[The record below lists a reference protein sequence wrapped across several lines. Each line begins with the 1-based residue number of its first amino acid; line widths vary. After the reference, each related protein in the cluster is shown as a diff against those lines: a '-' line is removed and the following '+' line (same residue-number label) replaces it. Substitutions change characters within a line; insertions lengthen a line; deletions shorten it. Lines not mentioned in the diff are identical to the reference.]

1 MKLWKKISLIYSI
14 ILIVIVTV
22 CSAILL
28 GQVQKKILSVTLKQ
42 TEDKQWELVYSFE
55 DMANRNFS
63 DEDSEAVRHTLVHYC
78 FSQYADSS
86 SVLMIDDETIY
97 SQSDIL
103 PKEYLV
109 LEQHE
114 SMQQHFFG
122 KVGGRYFL
130 IVGSTVWLTGYSD
143 NHCVVYV
150 VEDITPIY
158 EDMARQLLQ
167 FILIDAVCIA
177 GGLLLIIFF
186 VRRFVKPL
194 TELQT
199 TASRIAAGN
208 YKERAIVRANDEIGM
223 LSADFNRMAEAVE
236 RHVNELTETA
246 KRQQIFIGSVT
257 HEFKTPLTAL
267 MLKIDTLKNT
277 YMEEE
282 ERIAYLSNMEQQCRW
297 LESMVQK
304 LLKLI
309 TLNQELTLQD
319 VSVPEL
325 FDQVRNAVAESFD
338 ARKIELLIDCRTES
352 LFLDADLMQ
361 SVLVNLVEN
370 AAKASKEGQT
380 IILAAYGNVLE
391 VKDRGTGIR
400 EEEVF
405 HITEP
410 FYMVDKS
417 RSKKHGG
424 VGLGLALAEEIV
436 KAHNA
441 RLEIE
446 STFGVGTTVRV
457 HLQK

>member
-42 TEDKQWELVYSFE
+42 TKDKQWELVYSFE

-63 DEDSEAVRHTLVHYC
+63 GEDSEAVRHTLVHYC

-86 SVLMIDDETIY
+86 SVLMIDDETVY
-97 SQSDIL
+97 SQSDIS

-122 KVGGRYFL
+122 KVNGRFIL
-130 IVGSTVWLTGYSD
+130 IVGSTVCLAGYAD

-167 FILIDAVCIA
+167 FILIDAVCIV

-208 YKERAIVRANDEIGM
+208 YRERAIVRVNDEIGM

-236 RHVNELTETA
+236 QHVNELTETA
-246 KRQQIFIGSVT
+246 KRQQMFIGSVT

-297 LESMVQK
+297 LERMVQK

-309 TLNQELTLQD
+309 TLNQELTLQE
-319 VSVPEL
+319 VSVSVL
-325 FDQVRNAVAESFD
+325 LNQVRNAVVENLD
-338 ARKIELLIDCRTES
+338 MRGIELLIDCRTEN

-380 IILAAYGNVLE
+380 IILAAYDNVLE
-391 VKDRGTGIR
+391 VKDCGTGIR
-400 EEEVF
+400 KEEIL

-417 RSKKHGG
+417 RSKKHGS

-446 STFGVGTTVRV
+446 STFGAGTTVRV

>member
-1 MKLWKKISLIYSI
+1 MKLWIKISLIYSI

-28 GQVQKKILSVTLKQ
+28 GQVQKKLLSVTLKQ
-42 TEDKQWELVYSFE
+42 AEDKLWKLVGSFE

-63 DEDSEAVRHTLVHYC
+63 SEDSEAVKHTLVHYC

-86 SVLMIDDETIY
+86 SVLMVDDETVY
-97 SQSDIL
+97 SENDIM
-103 PKEYLV
+103 PKEYLA
-109 LEQHE
+109 LEQE
-114 SMQQHFFG
+114 EFKQQHFLG
-122 KVGGRYFL
+122 KVNGRHIL
-130 IVGSTVWLTGYSD
+130 IVGSAIRLASYAD
-143 NHCVVYV
+143 NHCAVYV
-150 VEDITPIY
+150 VEDITPVY

-167 FILIDAVCIA
+167 FVLIDAVCIA
-177 GGLLLIIFF
+177 AGLLLIIFL
-186 VRRFVKPL
+186 VRRFVRPL
-194 TELQT
+194 TELQIA
-199 TASRIAAGN
+199 ASHIAAGH
-208 YKERAIVRANDEIGM
+208 YEERTVVRANDEIGM

-236 RHVNELTETA
+236 QHINKLTETA
-246 KRQQIFIGSVT
+246 VRQQMFIGSVT

-267 MLKIDTLKNT
+267 LLKIDTLKNV
-277 YMEEE
+277 YMEDE
-282 ERIAYLSNMEQQCRW
+282 ERIDSLSNMEQQCRW
-297 LESMVQK
+297 LERMVQK

-309 TLNQELTLQD
+309 TLNQELKPKNT
-319 VSVPEL
+319 SVLEL
-325 FDQVRNAVAESFD
+325 LSRVRDAVAASLD
-338 ARKIELLIDCRTES
+338 VRGIGLLIDCRVQS

-380 IILAAYGNVLE
+380 VVLAAYDNVLE
-391 VKDRGTGIR
+391 VKDSGTGIR
-400 EEEVF
+400 KEEMI

-417 RSKKHGG
+417 RSKKSGG

-446 STFGVGTTVRV
+446 STYGAGTTVRV
-457 HLQK
+457 YMQK

>member
-1 MKLWKKISLIYSI
+1 MKLWKKISLIYSV
-14 ILIVIVTV
+14 ILIAIVTV
-22 CSAILL
+22 CSAVLQA
-28 GQVQKKILSVTLKQ
+28 QVQNKILSVTLEQ
-42 TEDKQWELVYSFE
+42 AEDKQWELAYSFE

-63 DEDSEAVRHTLVHYC
+63 GEDSEAVRHTLVHYC

-97 SQSDIL
+97 SQSAIS
-103 PKEYLV
+103 PREYLIP
-109 LEQHE
+109 EQGE
-114 SMQQHFFG
+114 FIRQHFFG
-122 KVGGRYFL
+122 KVNGRYIL
-130 IVGSTVWLTGYSD
+130 IVGSTARLTGYPD
-143 NHCVVYV
+143 NHCVVYI

-167 FILIDAVCIA
+167 FILIDAVCIV

-194 TELQT
+194 TELQA

-208 YKERAIVRANDEIGM
+208 YEERAIVRANDEIGM
-223 LSADFNRMAEAVE
+223 LSADFNRMADAVE
-236 RHVNELTETA
+236 QHVNELTETA
-246 KRQQIFIGSVT
+246 KRQQLFIGSVT

-282 ERIAYLSNMEQQCRW
+282 ERIDYLSNMEQQCRW
-297 LESMVQK
+297 LERMVQK

-309 TLNQELTLQD
+309 TLNQELELKSI
-319 VSVPEL
+319 SVPAL
-325 FDQVRNAVAESFD
+325 FDHVRDAVAESLD
-338 ARKIELLIDCRTES
+338 ARGIELLIDCRTES
-352 LFLDADLMQ
+352 LFLDSDLMQ

-380 IILAAYGNVLE
+380 IVLAAYDNVLE
-391 VKDRGTGIR
+391 VKDCGTGIR
-400 EEEVF
+400 EEEIL

-417 RSKKHGG
+417 RSKKYGG
-424 VGLGLALAEEIV
+424 VGLGLALVQEVV

-441 RLEIE
+441 KLEIE
-446 STFGVGTTVRV
+446 STFGAGTTVRV
-457 HLQK
+457 HLKR

>member
-1 MKLWKKISLIYSI
+1 MKLWIKISLIYSI

-28 GQVQKKILSVTLKQ
+28 GQVQKKLLSVTLKQ
-42 TEDKQWELVYSFE
+42 AEDKLWKLVGSFE

-63 DEDSEAVRHTLVHYC
+63 SEDSEAVKHTLVHYC

-86 SVLMIDDETIY
+86 SVLMVDDETVY
-97 SQSDIL
+97 SENDIM
-103 PKEYLV
+103 PKEYLA
-109 LEQHE
+109 LEQE
-114 SMQQHFFG
+114 EFKQQHFWG
-122 KVGGRYFL
+122 KVNGRHIL
-130 IVGSTVWLTGYSD
+130 IVGSAIRLASYAD

-150 VEDITPIY
+150 VEDITPVY

-167 FILIDAVCIA
+167 FVLIDAVCIA
-177 GGLLLIIFF
+177 AGLLLIIFL
-186 VRRFVKPL
+186 VRRFVRPL
-194 TELQT
+194 TELQIA
-199 TASRIAAGN
+199 ASHIAAGH
-208 YKERAIVRANDEIGM
+208 YEERTVVRANDEIGM

-236 RHVNELTETA
+236 QHINKLTETA
-246 KRQQIFIGSVT
+246 ARQQMFIGSVT

-267 MLKIDTLKNT
+267 LLKIDTLKNV
-277 YMEEE
+277 YMEDE
-282 ERIAYLSNMEQQCRW
+282 ERIDSLSNMEQQCRW
-297 LESMVQK
+297 LERMVQK

-309 TLNQELTLQD
+309 TLNQELKPKNT
-319 VSVPEL
+319 SVPEL
-325 FDQVRNAVAESFD
+325 LSRVRDAVAASLD
-338 ARKIELLIDCRTES
+338 VRGIGLLIDCRVQS

-380 IILAAYGNVLE
+380 VVLAAYDNVLE
-391 VKDRGTGIR
+391 VKDSGTGIR
-400 EEEVF
+400 KEEMI

-417 RSKKHGG
+417 RSKKSGG

-446 STFGVGTTVRV
+446 STYGAGTTVRV
-457 HLQK
+457 YMQK

>member
-22 CSAILL
+22 CSVILL
-28 GQVQKKILSVTLKQ
+28 GQVQKKILSVTRKQ
-42 TEDKQWELVYSFE
+42 TEDKQWELAYSFE
-55 DMANRNFS
+55 DMANQNFS
-63 DEDSEAVRHTLVHYC
+63 GEDSEAVRHTLVHYC

-86 SVLMIDDETIY
+86 SVLMIDDETVY
-97 SQSDIL
+97 SQSDIS
-103 PKEYLV
+103 PMEYLV
-109 LEQHE
+109 PEQQE

-130 IVGSTVWLTGYSD
+130 IVGSTVWLAGYAD
-143 NHCVVYV
+143 NRCVVYV

-167 FILIDAVCIA
+167 FILIDAVCIV

-194 TELQT
+194 TELQA
-199 TASRIAAGN
+199 TASHIAAGN
-208 YKERAIVRANDEIGM
+208 YEERAIVRAGDEIGM

-246 KRQQIFIGSVT
+246 KRQQMFIGSVT

-282 ERIAYLSNMEQQCRW
+282 ERIAYLSNMERQCRW
-297 LESMVQK
+297 LERMVQK

-309 TLNQELTLQD
+309 TLNQELTLQE
-319 VSVPEL
+319 VSVSVL
-325 FDQVRNAVAESFD
+325 FDQVRNAVAESLD
-338 ARKIELLIDCRTES
+338 ARGIELLIDCRAKS

-391 VKDRGTGIR
+391 VKDCGTGIR

-424 VGLGLALAEEIV
+424 VGLGLALAEKIV
-436 KAHNA
+436 KEHNA